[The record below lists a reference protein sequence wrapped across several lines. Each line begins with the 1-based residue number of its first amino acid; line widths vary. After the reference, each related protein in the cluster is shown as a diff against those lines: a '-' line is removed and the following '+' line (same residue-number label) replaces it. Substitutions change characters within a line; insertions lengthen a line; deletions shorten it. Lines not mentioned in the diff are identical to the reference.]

1 MTQLDQAKIAH
12 LEMVQNVITRM
23 ASNSFALKVL
33 TVTLTAGVLAFTGAV
48 TDPSPKILLAAL
60 VPIVALWGL
69 DAQYLRLERLFR
81 RLYDAIRRSQVDEP
95 FSMAIAPYTH
105 AEQHVIR
112 IAFSWSVVAFYAPI
126 VFVLLVLW
134 VLLSA

>member
-1 MTQLDQAKIAH
+1 MLDQAQIAH
-12 LEMVQNVITRM
+12 LGMVQNVITRM

-60 VPIVALWGL
+60 VPIVMLWGL

-81 RLYDAIRRSQVDEP
+81 RLYDAVRRGDVEEA
-95 FSMAIAPYTH
+95 FSMDIIPYAA
-105 AEQHVIR
+105 AEQHVMR
-112 IAFSWSVVAFYAPI
+112 IAVSWSVVAFYAPI
-126 VFVLLVLW
+126 VLVLLVLW
-134 VLLSA
+134 GLISA

>member
-48 TDPSPKILLAAL
+48 TDPSPTILLAAL

-81 RLYDAIRRSQVDEP
+81 RLYDAIRRGEVEEP
-95 FSMAIAPYTH
+95 FSMNIAPYTH

-112 IAFSWSVVAFYAPI
+112 IAVSYSVVAFYAPI
-126 VFVLLVLW
+126 VLVMLVLW
-134 VLLSA
+134 GIISA

>member
-60 VPIVALWGL
+60 VPMVTLWGL

-81 RLYDAIRRSQVDEP
+81 RLYDAVRRSEVEEP
-95 FSMAIAPYTH
+95 FSMNIAPYTD

-134 VLLSA
+134 VLLSP

>member
-1 MTQLDQAKIAH
+1 MTELNQAKIAH

-33 TVTLTAGVLAFTGAV
+33 TGTLTAGVLAFTGAV

-60 VPIVALWGL
+60 VPIVTLWGL

-81 RLYDAIRRSQVDEP
+81 RLYDAIRRSEVEEP
-95 FSMAIAPYTH
+95 FSMNIAPYTP

-112 IAFSWSVVAFYAPI
+112 IAFSWSVVAFYPPI

>member
-1 MTQLDQAKIAH
+1 
-12 LEMVQNVITRM
+12 MVQNVIMRM

-33 TVTLTAGVLAFTGAV
+33 TGTLTAGVLAFTGAV

-60 VPIVALWGL
+60 VPIVTLWGL

-81 RLYDAIRRSQVDEP
+81 RLYDAIRRSEVEEP
-95 FSMAIAPYTH
+95 FSMNIAPYTH

-112 IAFSWSVVAFYAPI
+112 IAFSWSVVAFYAPV

-134 VLLSA
+134 ALLSA